1 MSPTSYQAA
10 PPRTTTITD
19 AQAPVKPTRQEQ
31 LLLLWFSSG
40 KQRSITTR
48 CKEYFRRAKRG
59 ENSNEHQPCRC
70 WTVPDSAPRCRTA
83 PPSLPLQSSG
93 RPEPCANSLLAP
105 DRPMTVARP

>member
-10 PPRTTTITD
+10 PPRTTTIAD
-19 AQAPVKPTRQEQ
+19 AQAPVKPARQTQE
-31 LLLLWFSSG
+31 LFLTFSSR
-40 KQRSITTR
+40 KQGSITTR

-93 RPEPCANSLLAP
+93 RQEPCANSLLAQDHP
-105 DRPMTVARP
+105 VIAAR